1 MPINKKINFW
11 SISLTFMT
19 PEFLFLKRTHYFTL
33 VFLCLFFFFFI
44 HLWFFSKFYHKKYC
58 LLSVIHFSS
67 FRMFQ
72 ENNGYWITYLLFIR
86 NKLTYLSFIS
96 QPWVDFAKQIIDH
109 CSESNYQRI
118 KYYIVLLVGF
128 FMKDSL
134 SFIWFLMNNDTQRL
148 LSFVWSMIK
157 KKINWIDW

>member
-1 MPINKKINFW
+1 MIYKSYFHDPWIFIFKKN
-11 SISLTFMT
+11 
-19 PEFLFLKRTHYFTL
+19 TL
-33 VFLCLFFFFFI
+33 LHVSFPLFFFFCFFI